1 MSDPKTD
8 RQRRR
13 TIREVIFSN
22 LFGPARCDQTAR
34 LKHLAAWPKKSITL
48 RHLDC
53 GSCNGC
59 EQQLIALTNP
69 RYDMERYG
77 LAFES
82 SPRHAVYL
90 AMTGPFTRGLAAA
103 ARLTLD
109 AMPEPAL
116 IAIGDCAVDGG
127 LFRGSYAL
135 ERRVPEIDQAI
146 TEGRFVRG
154 CPPAPA
160 AILDALA
167 RLADGQRMAGDPDE
181 PASPEDSSPRMAQ
194 P

>member
-1 MSDPKTD
+1 MSDPKTG

-13 TIREVIFSN
+13 TIRQVIWSN
-22 LFGPARCDQTAR
+22 LLSPAQCDQTPR
-34 LKHLAAWPKKSITL
+34 LKRLAAWPTRTITL

-59 EQQLIALTNP
+59 EQQLIALANP

-90 AMTGPFTRGLAAA
+90 AMTGPFTRGLATA

-127 LFRGSYAL
+127 LFRESYAL
-135 ERRVPEIDQAI
+135 ERRLPEIDQAMA
-146 TEGRFVRG
+146 EGRFVRG
-154 CPPAPA
+154 CPPAPG
-160 AILDALA
+160 AILEALA
-167 RLADGQRMAGDPDE
+167 RLAAGQRMAGE
-181 PASPEDSSPRMAQ
+181 VQ
-194 P
+194 